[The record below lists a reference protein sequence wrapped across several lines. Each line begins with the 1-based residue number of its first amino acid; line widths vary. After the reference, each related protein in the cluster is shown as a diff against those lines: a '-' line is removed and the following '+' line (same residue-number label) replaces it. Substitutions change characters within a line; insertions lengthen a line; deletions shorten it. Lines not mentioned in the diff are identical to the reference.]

1 MWFVATFNT
10 FQPDA
15 TKLVPI
21 VVRTN
26 LPYALLRSA
35 PREVRVTTY
44 RCRTT
49 INSLP
54 DLVYVRRDHLH
65 VASTS
70 PYLHVHAIALCPQPL
85 PSPATHAPQL
95 RVQTSCLTPHHTTPH
110 RTSPHLTLT
119 PSPLR
124 PLPPPSRHLRFG
136 LDTTRCPLASQGLA
150 LHIDLQPR
158 RTTSSL
164 SSLTRQLHTRT
175 EYLPVR
181 THHRTSAI
189 ALTECVCAPPATHPP
204 PASH

>member
-110 RTSPHLTLT
+110 LTAPHCTSPSHLHPFVPCHLPRDTSDLDSIRQGVPLLPRAWHCT
-119 PSPLR
+119 SIFSLVGRPRPFHPS
-124 PLPPPSRHLRFG
+124 
-136 LDTTRCPLASQGLA
+136 LASFILVPSIFQSVHTTAQA
-150 LHIDLQPR
+150 LLR
-158 RTTSSL
+158 
-164 SSLTRQLHTRT
+164 
-175 EYLPVR
+175 
-181 THHRTSAI
+181 
-189 ALTECVCAPPATHPP
+189 
-204 PASH
+204 

>member
-85 PSPATHAPQL
+85 PSPATQAPQL

-110 RTSPHLTLT
+110 LTAPHPHTFT
-119 PSPLR
+119 PSSLATS
-124 PLPPPSRHLRFG
+124 LATPPIWTRYDKVSPCFPG
-136 LDTTRCPLASQGLA
+136 LGIAHRSSASSD
-150 LHIDLQPR
+150 DLVPFIPH
-158 RTTSSL
+158 S
-164 SSLTRQLHTRT
+164 
-175 EYLPVR
+175 
-181 THHRTSAI
+181 
-189 ALTECVCAPPATHPP
+189 
-204 PASH
+204 PASYSYRVSSSPYTPPHKRYCVD